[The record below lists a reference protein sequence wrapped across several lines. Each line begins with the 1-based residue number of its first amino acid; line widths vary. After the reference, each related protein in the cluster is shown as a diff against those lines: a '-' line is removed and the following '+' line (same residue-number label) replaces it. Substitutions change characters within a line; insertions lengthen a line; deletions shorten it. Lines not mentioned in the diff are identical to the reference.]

1 MDGATRAG
9 SCIGGLAGTEREDYS
24 GVVIR
29 AGMMVRMFRE
39 EFFIFS
45 LDFFPEQGKA
55 HGRKS
60 KSEIVSGMCSF
71 AQVAEPRG
79 ITELQLQDS
88 AHRARKAGRSVSR
101 RVTMPRGQSCAVYA
115 MVRTTRNWAWP
126 LTMRA

>member
-45 LDFFPEQGKA
+45 LDFSL
-55 HGRKS
+55 S
-60 KSEIVSGMCSF
+60 KEKLTAAS
-71 AQVAEPRG
+71 P
-79 ITELQLQDS
+79 
-88 AHRARKAGRSVSR
+88 RARLSRVCVVLPKWRSLGES
-101 RVTMPRGQSCAVYA
+101 QSFSCKTALIA
-115 MVRTTRNWAWP
+115 REKQGGLCREG
-126 LTMRA
+126 